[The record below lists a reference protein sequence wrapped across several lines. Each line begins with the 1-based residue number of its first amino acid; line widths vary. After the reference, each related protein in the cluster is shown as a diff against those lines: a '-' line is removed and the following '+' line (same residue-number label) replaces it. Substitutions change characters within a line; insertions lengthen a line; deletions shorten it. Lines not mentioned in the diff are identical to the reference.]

1 MQLFSPN
8 RDVTGHLCSEQL
20 WTAGIPK
27 PMLRDLV
34 PLLVLGLM
42 AGHQQSAQTVCG
54 VKRGSLCGAGS
65 GFVIN
70 NPKPRWE

>member
-1 MQLFSPN
+1 MQLFSPD
-8 RDVTGHLCSEQL
+8 RDVTGHICTEQL

-42 AGHQQSAQTVCG
+42 AVHYQSPETVCG
-54 VKRGSLCGAGS
+54 VKCNGSLCAT
-65 GFVIN
+65 
-70 NPKPRWE
+70 